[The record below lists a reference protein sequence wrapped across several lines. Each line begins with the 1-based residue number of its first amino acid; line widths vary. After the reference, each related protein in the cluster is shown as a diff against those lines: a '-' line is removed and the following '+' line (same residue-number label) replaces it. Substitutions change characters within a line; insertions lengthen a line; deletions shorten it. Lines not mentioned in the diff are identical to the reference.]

1 MHGDTAVISTA
12 LFDLQF
18 FTFANSSFDLVTRVG
33 IDYYPED
40 LAVDGDTAAIT
51 TRTWDETSA
60 DKSEPVGV
68 VDVYGRNQTGVWSR
82 TARLR
87 PEGLGRSRDW
97 SSVDIDANILAVGVP
112 SDLQGGGGYVF
123 VYRRN
128 GTAWTEEARLSPPR
142 SDKADGEKA
151 DVHYLGVSVSSK
163 GTLIAVSDYQYGDED
178 EGAVFVYKFDSL
190 TKSWTPVGGPL
201 VNPDCDLHFGSI
213 VSLTQED
220 ALFVTC
226 GWTDGDSGS
235 FYYYEPPGTGE
246 DYVLRQSFALD
257 DAIASFG
264 RRRELPGRGRTLE
277 GPDPRD
283 SFFRTPAQG
292 LGRSRHPR
300 RARLRCIL
308 RPTCGHG
315 VEPHPSRVL
324 QERVYGAGLL

>member
-1 MHGDTAVISTA
+1 
-12 LFDLQF
+12 
-18 FTFANSSFDLVTRVG
+18 
-33 IDYYPED
+33 
-40 LAVDGDTAAIT
+40 
-51 TRTWDETSA
+51 
-60 DKSEPVGV
+60 
-68 VDVYGRNQTGVWSR
+68 
-82 TARLR
+82 
-87 PEGLGRSRDW
+87 
-97 SSVDIDANILAVGVP
+97 
-112 SDLQGGGGYVF
+112 

-257 DAIASFG
+257 DAIASLAVDGNSLVVGEHWRGQTHVIRFFVRRHKAWEEVATLEEPAFDVFFG
-264 RRRELPGRGRTLE
+264 QHVAMALNRTLVASYKNVYMV
-277 GPDPRD
+277 PDYFNSTSP
-283 SFFRTPAQG
+283 SF
-292 LGRSRHPR
+292 
-300 RARLRCIL
+300 
-308 RPTCGHG
+308 
-315 VEPHPSRVL
+315 
-324 QERVYGAGLL
+324 